1 MTAPSCH
8 GTPACSVTPH
18 VLRHSFAI
26 ELIGTDIVT
35 VAELLG
41 HASLDST
48 RIYTRP
54 PTTTSTPLS
63 PGAPSTADPE
73 RSTA

>member
-1 MTAPSCH
+1 
-8 GTPACSVTPH
+8 VI
-18 VLRHSFAI
+18 RHSFAI
-26 ELIGTDIVT
+26 ALIRTGTDIVT

-54 PTTTSTPLS
+54 TDDDIDATIARLTVD
-63 PGAPSTADPE
+63 ADPK